1 MRSREEI
8 IQLLEE
14 ARAEKEIL
22 EEEAR
27 QAIIA
32 TDAEMY
38 TQMASKLCSEI
49 SALEW
54 VLRDERE

>member
-1 MRSREEI
+1 MRSSEEV
-8 IQLLEE
+8 IQRLEE
-14 ARAEKEIL
+14 ARAEKERL

-32 TDAEMY
+32 TDAKMY
-38 TQMASKLCSEI
+38 TEMASELCSEI

-54 VLRDERE
+54 VLER

>member
-8 IQLLEE
+8 IQRLEE

-38 TQMASKLCSEI
+38 TEMASELCSEI
-49 SALEW
+49 STLEW
-54 VLRDERE
+54 VLER